1 MKCFC
6 YQKTLSVKHWVKM
19 AYCEFGSENIDIDFS
34 QVVNVTS
41 GQFNEAD
48 LMHGTVMYSAILGLQ
63 LLKAVEEICQ

>member
-1 MKCFC
+1 
-6 YQKTLSVKHWVKM
+6 M